1 MRLREDDPPKTAVIY
16 DGPLMSFQ
24 HKLVNG
30 EIYVLTGFEHGI
42 RLLEDDIKKR
52 YHEGCPIDT
61 ILGSPPL
68 FDRTKKKRDQD

>member
-1 MRLREDDPPKTAVIY
+1 
-16 DGPLMSFQ
+16 MSFQ
-24 HKLVNG
+24 HKPVNG

-52 YHEGCPIDT
+52 SYEGCPIDT

-68 FDRTKKKRDQD
+68 FDRKKKCDQD